1 MFNRFMRDAISSF
14 DISIFFFIFVKL
26 QNSGTYNSFLST
38 PNLSNSLG
46 YFSMILCNS
55 PYSFVLNTKQ
65 AIIPTHKIIITNLKK
80 CPNNI
85 IIVLLVGGL
94 LYFKI
99 IQILIWIFNHPVQP
113 LKIIFVNH
121 VMCRGGMPCG
131 MCGIHRRQKEFLVCC
146 DKQQGNF

>member
-1 MFNRFMRDAISSF
+1 MFKRFMMNAISSF

-26 QNSGTYNSFLST
+26 QNSGIYNSSSFDISIFFFIFVKLQNSGIYNSFLST

-99 IQILIWIFNHPVQP
+99 IQILIWIFNHLVKP
-113 LKIIFVNH
+113 LKIIFVNN
-121 VMCRGGMPCG
+121 V
-131 MCGIHRRQKEFLVCC
+131 KY
-146 DKQQGNF
+146 GNE